1 MKIKPVVLDRIQTTH
16 TSYEVD
22 FILEG
27 NVIFIVGD
35 SGTGKSAVFSFLQE
49 LAAQNKTIKCYN
61 YLDKKS
67 SYKTAIKNAKGKLFI
82 IDNADILLDDAMR
95 WHIATDGENQYILI
109 GRNPTG
115 LMLNQEDIMELS
127 SEKENEITMF
137 TLKHEEPPEVIP

>member
-1 MKIKPVVLDRIQTTH
+1 MRIKPIVQDRIQTTH

-22 FILEG
+22 FVLEA
-27 NVIFIVGD
+27 NVTFIVGD

-61 YLDKKS
+61 YLDKKTG
-67 SYKTAIKNAKGKLFI
+67 YKAAIKNSKDKLFI
-82 IDNADILLDDAMR
+82 IDNADILLDDDMR
-95 WHIATDGENQYILI
+95 WHIATDGKNQYILI

-127 SEKENEITMF
+127 SKTDNGKTVF
-137 TLKHEEPPEVIP
+137 TLKHSF